1 MTRRATVSLELD
13 ELRLIAAAKA
23 GDKPAYEQLLRRHQ
37 VAVFHAAYLRI
48 GSAAQA
54 QTVTMQAFV
63 QGWEALRRKPATV
76 PFAEWVLSLACPG
89 AQAHSA
95 RRHRS
100 SGRAGP
106 VRMRSSPRSMT
117 VPAAV
122 AARGSPALPR

>member
-13 ELRLIAAAKA
+13 ELRLIAAARA
-23 GDKPAYEQLLRRHQ
+23 GDKPAYEQLLKRHQ

-63 QGWEALRRKPATV
+63 HGWEALRRKPAIV

-89 AQAHSA
+89 AAHSA
-95 RRHRS
+95 RLHRS

-106 VRMRSSPRSMT
+106 VGCGPRRSR
-117 VPAAV
+117 
-122 AARGSPALPR
+122 